1 MHHKRGKP
9 KSSRA
14 GCLLCYPHK
23 HQRAAWVPRSPR
35 EQAEL
40 SEPIEVPDAGELR
53 HDLWA
58 ERVEHADHVCG
69 CFECERY
76 WDDCDAVVDLS
87 EDEYQ
92 RLLDIIDNPPAP
104 TFELRELMRGKQT
117 AK

>member
-1 MHHKRGKP
+1 
-9 KSSRA
+9 
-14 GCLLCYPHK
+14 
-23 HQRAAWVPRSPR
+23 V
-35 EQAEL
+35 L

-76 WDDCDAVVDLS
+76 WDDLDLAEQDALLSADQVCLLIGVSRPTLRKLREAGMPAMRVGSVWRFDRDAVMS
-87 EDEYQ
+87 W
-92 RLLDIIDNPPAP
+92 IISRA
-104 TFELRELMRGKQT
+104 ET